1 MTSMP
6 IQRFALVAT
15 ACVMCVVWR
24 PIGIGRAQPSV
35 AFAPVSCSSLP
46 TCPSLLQRGDALFR
60 MQLYDDA
67 RVAYE
72 AAYGLS
78 HDPEMLLA
86 IARTLRASRGPLPTI
101 RYYELYLKSNDV
113 DPQRR
118 TLAQTEL
125 ASARSE
131 AGLSSSPIAPAGEAA
146 SRRWLAQKLVG
157 ASMFA
162 AGGSLLML
170 GVLATINNQ
179 TDLRLNGATSCAYGD
194 GTAAKCYVL
203 PGLETSAWM
212 FGLGFIGSGVMVF
225 WDPAHLFSPR
235 SPAQSA
241 ASSATDE
248 LRRPSFEPVP

>member
-1 MTSMP
+1 MMSMLV
-6 IQRFALVAT
+6 QRLALVALT
-15 ACVMCVVWR
+15 CVMCVLCS
-24 PIGIGRAQPSV
+24 PTGIGQAQPSAEV
-35 AFAPVSCSSLP
+35 APVPCSSLP

-60 MQLYDDA
+60 MHLYDDA

-78 HDPEMLLA
+78 HDPELLLA

-101 RYYELYLKSNDV
+101 RYYELYLQSKDV

-118 TLAQTEL
+118 AMVQAEL

-131 AGLSSSPIAPAGEAA
+131 AGLSSSLIVPFGEKG
-146 SRRWLAQKLVG
+146 SRRRLAQKLVG

-179 TDLRLNGATSCAYGD
+179 SSLWIYGATSCAPGD
-194 GTAAKCYVL
+194 ATAAKCFV
-203 PGLETSAWM
+203 PSGLETSAWLL
-212 FGLGFIGSGVMVF
+212 GLGFVGGGVMVF
-225 WDPAHLFSPR
+225 WDPANLFAPR
-235 SPAQSA
+235 PPAQSGA
-241 ASSATDE
+241 RLTADE
-248 LRRPSFEPVP
+248 LRHPNFESAP